1 MINHAP
7 HYQSSNLTQIKKNT
21 FWLVSFQ
28 LAKMVFPFLT
38 LPILTRRLTVETYG
52 NLTYVKTIMNFMQIL
67 VDFGFMLSAT
77 KELAKINHVNHQ
89 GKTSHLIESII
100 SDTMLA
106 RIILGVFGFLLTL
119 LLCQT
124 IPILKQNLYFTLLSY
139 LPVFL
144 SIFLFDFLFRG
155 LEIIHIMTI
164 RFILMKIISLIL
176 TIIFVQRD
184 QQIVLIPIFDILSS
198 FIAIFLVIFEIKKL
212 GFHFNKPNLRSSL
225 LALKNSFIYFLS
237 DISATTFNAIST
249 IIIGLV
255 FTSTDVGLFGL
266 SIQIIGA
273 IQSLLGQLSN
283 SVYPQMI
290 REKSY
295 TFIKQIFKRTLPVI
309 FTFTLLVTIFSPIVL
324 QIIASSKYHQAA
336 QIIQILA
343 ITIFISFCNT
353 LLGWPTLGVINHQTS
368 VTISTIS
375 STVFNLTALLILFSC
390 QKLTLI
396 SVAIIRVVTEVI
408 LFAIRYYFF
417 KKYRQEFNS

>member
-1 MINHAP
+1 MTNHTP
-7 HYQSSNLTQIKKNT
+7 HHQSSHLTQIKKNT

-52 NLTYVKTIMNFMQIL
+52 NLTYVKTVMNFMQIL

-89 GKTSHLIESII
+89 EKTSHQIESII

-106 RIILGVFGFLLTL
+106 RIILGIFGFLLTL

-124 IPILKQNLYFTLLSY
+124 IPILKQNLCFTLLSY

-184 QQIVLIPIFDILSS
+184 QQIILIPIFDILSS

-212 GFHFNKPNLRSSL
+212 GFHFIKPNLRSSL

-255 FTSTDVGLFGL
+255 FTSTEVGLFGL

-283 SVYPQMI
+283 SI
-290 REKSY
+290 
-295 TFIKQIFKRTLPVI
+295 
-309 FTFTLLVTIFSPIVL
+309 
-324 QIIASSKYHQAA
+324 
-336 QIIQILA
+336 
-343 ITIFISFCNT
+343 
-353 LLGWPTLGVINHQTS
+353 
-368 VTISTIS
+368 
-375 STVFNLTALLILFSC
+375 
-390 QKLTLI
+390 
-396 SVAIIRVVTEVI
+396 
-408 LFAIRYYFF
+408 
-417 KKYRQEFNS
+417 

>member
-1 MINHAP
+1 MINHTT

-77 KELAKINHVNHQ
+77 KELAKINHANHQ
-89 GKTSHLIESII
+89 EKTSHQIESII

-176 TIIFVQRD
+176 TIVFVQRD

-198 FIAIFLVIFEIKKL
+198 FIAIFLFIFEIK
-212 GFHFNKPNLRSSL
+212 
-225 LALKNSFIYFLS
+225 
-237 DISATTFNAIST
+237 
-249 IIIGLV
+249 
-255 FTSTDVGLFGL
+255 
-266 SIQIIGA
+266 
-273 IQSLLGQLSN
+273 
-283 SVYPQMI
+283 
-290 REKSY
+290 
-295 TFIKQIFKRTLPVI
+295 
-309 FTFTLLVTIFSPIVL
+309 
-324 QIIASSKYHQAA
+324 
-336 QIIQILA
+336 
-343 ITIFISFCNT
+343 
-353 LLGWPTLGVINHQTS
+353 
-368 VTISTIS
+368 
-375 STVFNLTALLILFSC
+375 
-390 QKLTLI
+390 
-396 SVAIIRVVTEVI
+396 
-408 LFAIRYYFF
+408 
-417 KKYRQEFNS
+417 